1 MTLRPSD
8 ISASR
13 VGALN
18 AGEPAAN
25 LAESLSIDF
34 AKLMSVAVPSMPRD
48 AIASMRDNAETGITR
63 RISLAAELIS
73 THAPRE
79 LDRLASHPSDTVRGW
94 ACYAI
99 TRAPALTLA
108 QRLTLVRPFADD
120 PHSGVRE
127 WAWMAVRDAV
137 GAEILSA
144 IELLTPWTAAHSPNI
159 RRFATEVTRPRGV
172 WCSHIR
178 SLRTDP
184 TPALPLLEPLRED
197 PTKYVQDSVSNWLN
211 DAAKDNPAFV
221 RELTT
226 RWNSESPCKATAR
239 ICRRAVRSID

>member
-13 VGALN
+13 VRALN

-48 AIASMRDNAETGITR
+48 AIASMRENATTGITR
-63 RISLAAELIS
+63 RIAHAAELIAL
-73 THAPRE
+73 HAPRE

-99 TRAPALTLA
+99 TRAPGHTLA
-108 QRLTLVRPFADD
+108 RRLILVRPFADD

-127 WAWMAVRDAV
+127 WAWMAVRNFV
-137 GAEILSA
+137 GAEVERA
-144 IELLTPWTAAHSPNI
+144 ITLLTPWTADASPNV
-159 RRFATEVTRPRGV
+159 RRLATEVTRPRGV

-178 SLRTDP
+178 SLRDDP
-184 TPALPLLEPLRED
+184 SPALPLLEPLRAD

-211 DAAKDNPAFV
+211 DAAKDNSAFV
-221 RELTT
+221 RDVTA
-226 RWNSESPCKATAR
+226 RWNAASPCKATAR